1 VRNNNWPV
9 AGVPNPIS
17 KSLRFNSADSP
28 YLNRTPGVAGN
39 RRLWTF
45 SGWAKRST
53 ITSTAGQY
61 AIMGAGAS
69 TYDSIGFNSDS
80 FQIFFNNGTSAEL
93 VTTQVF
99 RDASAWYHI
108 VIAVDT
114 AQATSTNRIKLYI
127 NGSQVT
133 VFSTGTYPSQ
143 NYDTQFNT
151 AEVHRI
157 GTNTIATN
165 RNFDG
170 YMTEINFID
179 GQALTPS
186 SFGMTDPQ
194 TGVWEPIRYTGTY
207 GTNGFYLN
215 FKDSSS
221 TTNLGLDYS
230 GNSNNWTTNNFSV
243 TAGSSNDSLTD
254 VPTPWI
260 AYNTTGD
267 VGGVVRGN
275 YATFNPLNRKSEVT
289 LANGNLDISYSG
301 ANGHA
306 TTSTIGASTGKWYF
320 EVTAGGAGNSIGLG
334 NPSYN
339 LTWPGNDANSYGY
352 RGDLGQIMY
361 NGSAATSGLSTFT
374 SGDVIGVAIDIDA
387 GKVWWAKNG
396 TWLNSGNPASG
407 TNALVTTLAANTWFF
422 AVGQIASSPGTSSA
436 NFGQRPF
443 AYTPP
448 AGFLSLCT
456 TNLPTPTIGATS
468 TTQAGKYFGIATY
481 AGTGSTNTITTG
493 IDMATNGGFAWFKA
507 RNGAFDHH
515 LINNLAG
522 YDKFLSSNK
531 TDAENTYSFV
541 TSTTS
546 TGLSINGGSTNVNGS
561 GYNYVAWN
569 WAANGTGVT
578 NTAGSITSTVSAN
591 TTAGFSVVTYT
602 GTGSA
607 GTVGHG
613 LGVAPSMMFIKS
625 RSTGGSSWIV
635 YHSSISPTNLLT
647 LQTTAAQQNLP
658 LYFNSTATASTVFS
672 IGSAANTGIDLNVN
686 GSNYVAYCFAAV
698 AGYSAF
704 GTWQNNNSTSG
715 TFIYTGFRPRFI
727 LLKNYDNVEN
737 WFVWDSARQTY
748 NMAAPSLN
756 WLQPNSA
763 NAEGTNSASTAEID
777 GLSNGF
783 KIYTTN
789 PAAGEISFGTRNYIY
804 AAFAESPFKYAL
816 AR

>member
-1 VRNNNWPV
+1 V

-17 KSLRFNSADSP
+17 KSLRFNSADSA

-39 RRLWTF
+39 RRTWTWSAWVKRSALASSSEKALF
-45 SGWAKRST
+45 IVGTSLAADTYFNIAFSSDKFVCGTGAAELRRTDAVYRDVSGW
-53 ITSTAGQY
+53 Y
-61 AIMGAGAS
+61 H
-69 TYDSIGFNSDS
+69 
-80 FQIFFNNGTSAEL
+80 L
-93 VTTQVF
+93 VV
-99 RDASAWYHI
+99 
-108 VIAVDT
+108 AVDT
-114 AQATSTNRIKLYI
+114 TQATAANRVKMYV
-127 NGSQVT
+127 NGVQVT
-133 VFSTGTYPSQ
+133 AFSVSADPTQ
-143 NYDTQFNT
+143 NLDTAVNST
-151 AEVHRI
+151 VAHNI
-157 GTNTIATN
+157 G
-165 RNFDG
+165 RNSWAASNYFDG
-170 YMTEINFID
+170 YMTEMYLID

-215 FKDSSS
+215 FKDATS
-221 TTNLGLDYS
+221 TTTLGNDYS

-243 TAGSSNDSLTD
+243 TAGAGNDSLTD